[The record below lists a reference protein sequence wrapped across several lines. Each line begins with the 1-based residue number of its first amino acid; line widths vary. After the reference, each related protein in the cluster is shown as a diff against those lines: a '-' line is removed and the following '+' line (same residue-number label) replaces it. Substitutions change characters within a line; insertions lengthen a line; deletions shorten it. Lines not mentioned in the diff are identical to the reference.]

1 LKNLTLILS
10 LVLFS
15 CSSINVT
22 SDYDKSINY
31 SKYNSYAFLKKE
43 IDSAEL
49 NDLDKKRF
57 LKAIESSMNQKGF
70 LKSNSPNLLVSFK
83 TNSKEE
89 IVTYNNNI
97 GFMNPY
103 GFYNWYWGPNYMW
116 NTSTTSTETIGILYI
131 NFIDAQSKELV
142 WQGKGSGYISTDPE
156 KKTEHIF
163 NFVNEILSQYPPN
176 IR

>member
-1 LKNLTLILS
+1 MKTIALILS
-10 LVLFS
+10 LILFN

-22 SDYDKSINY
+22 SDYDTSINY

-43 IDSAEL
+43 IDNAEV

-70 LKSNSPNLLVSFK
+70 LKSKSPNLLVSFNTK
-83 TNSKEE
+83 SREE
-89 IVTYNNNI
+89 VVTYNNNI

-131 NFIDAQSKELV
+131 NLIDAQSKELI
-142 WQGKGSGYISTDPE
+142 WQGIGSGYISTNPQ
-156 KKTEHIF
+156 KKNRTYIQFCERDIKS
-163 NFVNEILSQYPPN
+163 ISS
-176 IR
+176 